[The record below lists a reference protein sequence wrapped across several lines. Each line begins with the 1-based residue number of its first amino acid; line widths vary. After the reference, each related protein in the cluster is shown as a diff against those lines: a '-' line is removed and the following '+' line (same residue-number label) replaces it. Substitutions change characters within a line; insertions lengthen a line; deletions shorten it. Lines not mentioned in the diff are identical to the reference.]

1 MNENNYSKKKSEDKP
16 KEEAMPFTN
25 ATEKILL
32 ASFLFS
38 KEAPEG
44 IHDVKLKHFQSV
56 VIRNMVKLIR
66 DFYERYSKI
75 PSPEEFH
82 QCLDSFLTGKEEKD
96 LSPPKS
102 EYCDVYEEILSL
114 KGKDF
119 EPAQDLF
126 RRFARF
132 QAHNEALDKIIE
144 KRMLEKEDYDGIHGL
159 MIEAYDTGRQ
169 GWRTEKTL

>member
-1 MNENNYSKKKSEDKP
+1 MRNNNYSKKKSEDKP
-16 KEEAMPFTN
+16 KEEIMPFTN

-38 KEAPEG
+38 KEAPED
-44 IHDVKLKHFQSV
+44 IHDVKLKHFESV
-56 VIRNMVKLIR
+56 VIRDMIKLVC
-66 DFYERYSKI
+66 DFYERYSRI

-96 LSPPKS
+96 LSAPRS

-114 KGKDF
+114 KEEDF

-126 RRFARF
+126 RRFVRRR
-132 QAHNEALDKIIE
+132 AHDEAIDKIIE
-144 KRMLEKEDYDGIHGL
+144 KKMLEKEDYDGIH
-159 MIEAYDTGRQ
+159 
-169 GWRTEKTL
+169 